1 MSLAGTRH
9 SSLGE
14 EDDEEKEG
22 EAGLFGGSDLTLAGL
37 KLRDGEREKVR
48 ELERGY
54 EGVRE
59 VKLVE
64 PNLLS
69 TWNTRELEA
78 ATAEGEGGLCS
89 LFPPEEPLG
98 EKNCSSS
105 SSSSSPTSSSCS
117 TFSFTFLSPSSSF
130 IHGMNL

>member
-1 MSLAGTRH
+1 MSLEGTRH

-14 EDDEEKEG
+14 EDDEEKGG
-22 EAGLFGGSDLTLAGL
+22 ETGLFGGSDLTLAGL
-37 KLRDGEREKVR
+37 KLRDGEREKER
-48 ELERGY
+48 ELERWY

-69 TWNTRELEA
+69 SWNTRELEA
-78 ATAEGEGGLCS
+78 ATAEGEGGLCC
-89 LFPPEEPLG
+89 LFPSEEPLG

-105 SSSSSPTSSSCS
+105 SSSSTSSCCS
-117 TFSFTFLSPSSSF
+117 TFSFTFLSSSSSF
-130 IHGMNL
+130 IHCLNL

>member
-1 MSLAGTRH
+1 MTLSELALTLSQCKAFNFGFGVSSLTFLTETGASQIRGGGGGGGGGGGKYLAGEFWSLEGTCH

-22 EAGLFGGSDLTLAGL
+22 EAGLCGGSDLTLAGL
-37 KLRDGEREKVR
+37 KLRDGEREKER

-64 PNLLS
+64 PILLS
-69 TWNTRELEA
+69 TRELEA
-78 ATAEGEGGLCS
+78 ATAEG
-89 LFPPEEPLG
+89 
-98 EKNCSSS
+98 
-105 SSSSSPTSSSCS
+105 
-117 TFSFTFLSPSSSF
+117 
-130 IHGMNL
+130 